1 MAKILVIEDEKSIQ
15 QMIEYDLSQIGYEV
29 DVASDGLTGYQKALK
44 DSYDIIVL
52 DLMLPGMKGLDV
64 AKKLKEAKI
73 KSYIIM
79 LTAMDEEFQKIE
91 GFEKGADDYMTK
103 PFSPRE
109 LSARIKA
116 VLRREKTSEKMEEI
130 EYENIHLNVLSY
142 EASFEGKPLNLT
154 LKEFELLAYLL
165 TNRGL
170 VLSRDQLLRSLWG
183 YAYDGDTR
191 VVDVHIF
198 KIREK
203 IDPQA
208 KLIKTVR
215 GIGYKLI

>member
-15 QMIEYDLSQIGYEV
+15 QMVEYDLSQLGHNV
-29 DVASDGLTGYQKALK
+29 DVASDGLIGYQKAIK
-44 DSYDIIVL
+44 DVYDIIIL
-52 DLMLPGMKGLDV
+52 DLMLPGMKGLEI
-64 AKKLKEAKI
+64 AQKLKAAKARAH
-73 KSYIIM
+73 IIM

-116 VLRREKTSEKMEEI
+116 VLRRQKADDNDVELI
-130 EYENIHLNVLSY
+130 YNDVHLNVLSY
-142 EASFEGKPLNLT
+142 EAKFKNKPLKLT
-154 LKEFELLAYLL
+154 LKEFELLTYLIK
-165 TNRGL
+165 NKGL
-170 VLSRDQLLRSLWG
+170 VLSRDQLLKKLWG

-198 KIREK
+198 KLRDK

>member
-52 DLMLPGMKGLDV
+52 DLMLPGMKGLEV

-116 VLRREKTSEKMEEI
+116 VLRREKASEKVEEI
-130 EYENIHLNVLSY
+130 EYENIHLNLLSY

-165 TNRGL
+165 NNRGL
-170 VLSRDQLLRSLWG
+170 VLSRDQLLKSLWG

>member
-1 MAKILVIEDEKSIQ
+1 MAKILIIEDEKSIQ
-15 QMIEYDLSQIGYEV
+15 QMIEYDLTQLGYHVET
-29 DVASDGLTGYQKALK
+29 ANDGLIGYQKASK
-44 DSYDIIVL
+44 GEFDIVIL
-52 DLMLPGMKGLDV
+52 DLMLPGMKGLDI
-64 AKKLKEAKI
+64 AQKLKAAKN
-73 KSYIIM
+73 KAYIIM

-116 VLRREKTSEKMEEI
+116 VLRRETASNKEEI
-130 EYENIHLNVLSY
+130 LMYDQLELNLLSY
-142 EASFEGKPLNLT
+142 EATFQGKPLKLT
-154 LKEFELLAYLL
+154 LKEFELLAYLMK
-165 TNRGL
+165 NKGL
-170 VLSRDQLLRSLWG
+170 VISRDQLLRSLWG

-198 KIREK
+198 KLRDK

-208 KLIKTVR
+208 KMIKTVR
-215 GIGYKLI
+215 GIGYKFI

>member
-1 MAKILVIEDEKSIQ
+1 MAKILIIEDEKSIQ
-15 QMIEYDLSQIGYEV
+15 QMIEYDLTQLGYHVET
-29 DVASDGLTGYQKALK
+29 ASDGLLGYQKAIK
-44 DSYDIIVL
+44 DDFDIVIL
-52 DLMLPGMKGLDV
+52 DLMLPGMKGLEI
-64 AKKLKEAKI
+64 AQKLKNGKNKA
-73 KSYIIM
+73 YIIM

-116 VLRREKTSEKMEEI
+116 VLRRKVESHKEDILIHDELEI
-130 EYENIHLNVLSY
+130 NLLSY
-142 EASFEGKPLNLT
+142 EATFQGEPLKLT
-154 LKEFELLAYLL
+154 LKEFELLAYLMK
-165 TNRGL
+165 NKGL
-170 VLSRDQLLRSLWG
+170 VISRDQLLRSLWG

-198 KIREK
+198 KLRDK

-208 KLIKTVR
+208 KIIKTVR
-215 GIGYKLI
+215 GIGYKFI

>member
-116 VLRREKTSEKMEEI
+116 VLRREKASEKMEEI

-165 TNRGL
+165 NNRGL
-170 VLSRDQLLRSLWG
+170 VLSRDQLLKSLWG

>member
-15 QMIEYDLSQIGYEV
+15 QLIEYDLSQIGYEV

-116 VLRREKTSEKMEEI
+116 VLRREKASEKVEEI
-130 EYENIHLNVLSY
+130 EYENIHLNLLSY

-165 TNRGL
+165 NNRGL
-170 VLSRDQLLRSLWG
+170 VLSRDQLLKSLWG

>member
-52 DLMLPGMKGLDV
+52 DLMLPGMKGLEV

-116 VLRREKTSEKMEEI
+116 VLRREKASEKVEEI
-130 EYENIHLNVLSY
+130 EYENIHLNLLSY
-142 EASFEGKPLNLT
+142 EASFEGNPLNLT

-165 TNRGL
+165 NNRGL
-170 VLSRDQLLRSLWG
+170 VLSRDQLLKSL
-183 YAYDGDTR
+183 
-191 VVDVHIF
+191 V
-198 KIREK
+198 
-203 IDPQA
+203 
-208 KLIKTVR
+208 
-215 GIGYKLI
+215 GICL

>member
-29 DVASDGLTGYQKALK
+29 DVVSDGLTGYQKALK

>member
-1 MAKILVIEDEKSIQ
+1 MAKILIVEDEKSIQ
-15 QMIEYDLSQIGYEV
+15 QMIEYDLTQLGYQVET
-29 DVASDGLTGYQKALK
+29 ASDGLLGYQKALK
-44 DSYDIIVL
+44 GDFDIIVL
-52 DLMLPGMKGLDV
+52 DLMLPGMKGLDI
-64 AKKLKEAKI
+64 AQKLKAAEHKA
-73 KSYIIM
+73 YIIM

-116 VLRREKTSEKMEEI
+116 VLRRQSSSNKKEI
-130 EYENIHLNVLSY
+130 LIHDQLELNLLSY
-142 EASFEGKPLNLT
+142 EATFQGAPLKLT
-154 LKEFELLAYLL
+154 LKEFELLAYLMK
-165 TNRGL
+165 NKGL
-170 VLSRDQLLRSLWG
+170 VISRDQLLKSLWG

-198 KIREK
+198 KLRDK

-208 KLIKTVR
+208 KIIKTVR
-215 GIGYKLI
+215 GIGYKFI

>member
-52 DLMLPGMKGLDV
+52 DLMLPGMKGLEV

-116 VLRREKTSEKMEEI
+116 VLRREKSTEKVQEI
-130 EYENIHLNVLSY
+130 EYENIHLNLLSY

-165 TNRGL
+165 NNRGL
-170 VLSRDQLLRSLWG
+170 VLSRDQLLKSLWG

>member
-1 MAKILVIEDEKSIQ
+1 MAKILIVEDEKSIQ
-15 QMIEYDLSQIGYEV
+15 QMIEYDLTQLGYQVET
-29 DVASDGLTGYQKALK
+29 ASDGLLGYQKALK
-44 DSYDIIVL
+44 GDFDIIVL
-52 DLMLPGMKGLDV
+52 DLMLPGMKGLDI
-64 AKKLKEAKI
+64 AQKLKAAEHKA
-73 KSYIIM
+73 YIIM

-116 VLRREKTSEKMEEI
+116 VLRRQTSSNKKDILVHDKLE
-130 EYENIHLNVLSY
+130 LNLLSY
-142 EASFEGKPLNLT
+142 EATFQGDLLKLT
-154 LKEFELLAYLL
+154 LKEFELLAYLMK
-165 TNRGL
+165 NKGL
-170 VLSRDQLLRSLWG
+170 VISRDQLLKSLWG

-198 KIREK
+198 KLRDK

-208 KLIKTVR
+208 KIIKTVR
-215 GIGYKLI
+215 GIGYKFI

>member
-15 QMIEYDLSQIGYEV
+15 QMVEYDLSQLGHDV
-29 DVASDGLTGYQKALK
+29 DVASDGLIGYQKAIK
-44 DSYDIIVL
+44 DVYDIIIL
-52 DLMLPGMKGLDV
+52 DLMLPGMKGLEI
-64 AKKLKEAKI
+64 AQKLKAAKARAH
-73 KSYIIM
+73 IIM

-116 VLRREKTSEKMEEI
+116 VLRRQKADDNDVELI
-130 EYENIHLNVLSY
+130 YNDVHLNLLSY
-142 EASFEGKPLNLT
+142 EATFKNKPLKLT
-154 LKEFELLAYLL
+154 LKEFELLTYLIK
-165 TNRGL
+165 NKGL
-170 VLSRDQLLRSLWG
+170 VLSRDQLLKKLWG

-198 KIREK
+198 KLRDK

>member
-15 QMIEYDLSQIGYEV
+15 QMVEYDLSQLGHNV
-29 DVASDGLTGYQKALK
+29 DVASDGLIGYQKAIK
-44 DSYDIIVL
+44 DVYDIIIL
-52 DLMLPGMKGLDV
+52 DLMLPGMKGLEI
-64 AKKLKEAKI
+64 AQKLKAAKARAH
-73 KSYIIM
+73 IIM

-116 VLRREKTSEKMEEI
+116 VLRRQKADDNDVELI
-130 EYENIHLNVLSY
+130 YNDVHLNLLSY
-142 EASFEGKPLNLT
+142 EATFKNKPLKLT
-154 LKEFELLAYLL
+154 LKEFELLTYLIK
-165 TNRGL
+165 NKGL
-170 VLSRDQLLRSLWG
+170 VLSRDQLLKKLWG

-198 KIREK
+198 KLRDK

>member
-165 TNRGL
+165 NNRGL
-170 VLSRDQLLRSLWG
+170 VLSRDQLLKSLWG

>member
-1 MAKILVIEDEKSIQ
+1 
-15 QMIEYDLSQIGYEV
+15 
-29 DVASDGLTGYQKALK
+29 
-44 DSYDIIVL
+44 
-52 DLMLPGMKGLDV
+52 
-64 AKKLKEAKI
+64 
-73 KSYIIM
+73 M

-116 VLRREKTSEKMEEI
+116 VLRREKASEKVEEI
-130 EYENIHLNVLSY
+130 EYENIYLNLLSY

-165 TNRGL
+165 NNRGL
-170 VLSRDQLLRSLWG
+170 VLSRDQLLKSLWG

>member
-15 QMIEYDLSQIGYEV
+15 QMVEYDLSQLGHNV
-29 DVASDGLTGYQKALK
+29 DVASDGLIGYQKAIK
-44 DSYDIIVL
+44 DVYDIIIL
-52 DLMLPGMKGLDV
+52 DLMLPGMKGLEI
-64 AKKLKEAKI
+64 AQKLKAAKTRAH
-73 KSYIIM
+73 IIM

-116 VLRREKTSEKMEEI
+116 VLRRQKADDNDVELI
-130 EYENIHLNVLSY
+130 YNDVHLNVLSY
-142 EASFEGKPLNLT
+142 EATFKNKPLKLT
-154 LKEFELLAYLL
+154 LKEFELLTYLIK
-165 TNRGL
+165 NKGL
-170 VLSRDQLLRSLWG
+170 VLSRDQLLKTLWG

-198 KIREK
+198 KLRDK

>member
-1 MAKILVIEDEKSIQ
+1 MAKILIIEDEKSIQ
-15 QMIEYDLSQIGYEV
+15 QMIEYDLTQLGYHVET
-29 DVASDGLTGYQKALK
+29 ANDGLIGYQKASK
-44 DSYDIIVL
+44 GEFDIVIL
-52 DLMLPGMKGLDV
+52 DLMLPGMKGLDI
-64 AKKLKEAKI
+64 AQKLKAAKN
-73 KSYIIM
+73 KAYIIM

-116 VLRREKTSEKMEEI
+116 VLRRETASNKEEI
-130 EYENIHLNVLSY
+130 LMHDQLELNLLSY
-142 EASFEGKPLNLT
+142 EATFQGKPLKLT
-154 LKEFELLAYLL
+154 LKEFELLAYLMK
-165 TNRGL
+165 NKGL
-170 VLSRDQLLRSLWG
+170 VISRDQLLRSLWG

-198 KIREK
+198 KLRDK

-208 KLIKTVR
+208 KMIKTVR
-215 GIGYKLI
+215 GIGYKFI

>member
-1 MAKILVIEDEKSIQ
+1 MAKILIVEDEKSIQ
-15 QMIEYDLSQIGYEV
+15 QMIEYDLTQLGYQVET
-29 DVASDGLTGYQKALK
+29 ASDGLLGYQKALK
-44 DSYDIIVL
+44 GDFDIIVL
-52 DLMLPGMKGLDV
+52 DLMLPSMKGLDI
-64 AKKLKEAKI
+64 AQKLKAAEHKA
-73 KSYIIM
+73 YIIM

-116 VLRREKTSEKMEEI
+116 VLRRQSSSNKKDI
-130 EYENIHLNVLSY
+130 LIHDQLELNLLSY
-142 EASFEGKPLNLT
+142 EATFQGAPLKLT
-154 LKEFELLAYLL
+154 LKEFELLAYLMK
-165 TNRGL
+165 NKGL
-170 VLSRDQLLRSLWG
+170 VISRDQLLKSLWG

-198 KIREK
+198 KLRDK

-208 KLIKTVR
+208 KIIKTVR
-215 GIGYKLI
+215 GIGYKFI

>member
-52 DLMLPGMKGLDV
+52 DLMLPGMKGLEV

-116 VLRREKTSEKMEEI
+116 VLRREKASEKVEEI
-130 EYENIHLNVLSY
+130 EYENIYLNLLSY

-165 TNRGL
+165 NNRGL
-170 VLSRDQLLRSLWG
+170 VLSRDQLLKSLWG